1 MATQKTSNDYREERK
16 ARLAKASKMN
26 SKKSHRLSA
35 PKISKKIKA
44 TVGIIVAAAI
54 VIAIAGYACYSFGV
68 FERMKSF
75 ETVSGEKYSVVD
87 YEYYYKSLH
96 NKVYGMAY
104 EYDNYYG
111 QGYGYSY
118 TGYDYNKLP
127 EDQTYPYNDYTLED
141 GSKATWKQ
149 YFEHAALVN
158 LQKNIVLS
166 DMAKE
171 ADFEVSAEAKAEV
184 EDQLQ
189 QLRDNI
195 AESAEKNG
203 GAISLGKYL
212 RNYYGKGMS
221 ESKFLEIVERETL
234 ATEYANYLI
243 ETRADGYDLAKL
255 EEIYNKDPKSY
266 NCVDFR
272 MFTISPET
280 ADLAEDAT
288 DEEKEAANEKAEAEA
303 KKKAD
308 EMFGKIEDE
317 KTFVALAEEYA
328 TEAQKES
335 NDYSDSQTTL
345 SQYVT
350 YSTVSSNFSEDILD
364 WLYGDKAAA
373 NEKKMFEENGTYY
386 IFYMLKPA
394 YRDDDTLPVN
404 VRHILYQI
412 DEEATDKEA
421 ESKKQKA
428 AAEAALKKINESADK
443 LATFLELVEAESA
456 DTGSS
461 SKGGLYEYVGRGQY
475 VKEFEAWALDPNR
488 KEGDIDIVETS
499 YGFHVMYFEK
509 AFTKPYWQ
517 ILIGNT
523 LANES
528 LTKELEAAY
537 ATDKYAVAAN
547 NATVTKANAKIYDE
561 LKNTYYSKA

>member
-26 SKKSHRLSA
+26 SKKSHRVSA
-35 PKISKKIKA
+35 PKVGKKTKA
-44 TVGIIVAAAI
+44 VVGIVVAAAI
-54 VIAIAGYACYSFGV
+54 VIAIAAYACFSFGV
-68 FERMKSF
+68 FDRMKSF
-75 ETVSGEKYSVVD
+75 ETVGGQKYSVVD

-96 NKVYGMAY
+96 NQVYGMAY

-118 TGYDYNKLP
+118 TGYDYKKLP
-127 EDQTYPYNDYTLED
+127 EDQKYPYDDYKLED
-141 GSKATWKQ
+141 GSQATWKQ
-149 YFEHAALVN
+149 YFEYAALVN
-158 LQKNIVLS
+158 MQQNIVLA
-166 DMAKE
+166 DLATE
-171 ADFEVSAEAKAEV
+171 AAFEVSAEAKAEV
-184 EDQLQ
+184 EKQLQ
-189 QLRDNI
+189 ELRDGI
-195 AESAEKNG
+195 AENAEQT
-203 GAISLGKYL
+203 GAVVSLGKYL
-212 RNYYGKGMS
+212 RNYYGNGMS
-221 ESKFLEIVERETL
+221 ESKFLKIVERETL

-243 ETRADGYDLAKL
+243 ETRAEGYDLEKL
-255 EEIYNKDPKSY
+255 EEVYKKDPKSY

-280 ADLAEDAT
+280 AELDEDAS
-288 DEEKEAANEKAEAEA
+288 EADKKAATEKAEAEA
-303 KKKAD
+303 KTKAD
-308 EMFGKIEDE
+308 AMFAEITDE
-317 KTFVALAEEYA
+317 KSFIALAEKNA
-328 TEAQKES
+328 TAAQKES
-335 NDYSDSQTTL
+335 NDYSNPQTTL

-350 YSTVSSNFSEDILD
+350 YSTVSSNFSEDILN

-386 IFYMLKPA
+386 IFYMLKPS
-394 YRDDDTLPVN
+394 YRDNETLPVN

-412 DEEATDKEA
+412 SEEATDKDA

-428 AAEAALKKINESADK
+428 AAEAALKKINESTDK
-443 LATFLELVEAESA
+443 LATFLELVETESK

-461 SKGGLYEYVGRGQY
+461 SNGGLYEYVGRGQY

-517 ILIGNT
+517 ITISNT
-523 LANES
+523 LANEA
-528 LTKELEAAY
+528 LTEELKAAY
-537 ATDKYAVAAN
+537 ATDKYAVAAD
-547 NATVTKANAKIYDE
+547 NADVANINAKIYDQ
-561 LKNTYYSKA
+561 LKTTYYATV

>member
-35 PKISKKIKA
+35 PKISKKVKA

-54 VIAIAGYACYSFGV
+54 VVAIAIYACYGFGV

-75 ETVSGEKYSVVD
+75 ETVSGDKYSVVD

-118 TGYDYNKLP
+118 TGYDYSKLP
-127 EDQTYPYNDYTLED
+127 EDQTYPYDDYALED

-158 LQKNIVLS
+158 LQQNTVLA

-189 QLRDNI
+189 QLRDSI

-203 GAISLGKYL
+203 GAVSLGKYL

-255 EEIYNKDPKSY
+255 EEVYNKDPKSY

-303 KKKAD
+303 KAKAD

-328 TEAQKES
+328 TEAQKEK

-345 SQYVT
+345 SQYVS

-364 WLYGDKAAA
+364 WLYGDKATA

-428 AAEAALKKINESADK
+428 AAEAALTKINESADK

-461 SKGGLYEYVGRGQY
+461 SNGGLYEYVGRGQY
-475 VKEFEAWALDPNR
+475 VKEFEEWALDPNR

-517 ILIGNT
+517 ISIGTT

-528 LTKELEAAY
+528 LTEELEAAY
-537 ATDKYAVAAN
+537 ETDKYAVAAD
-547 NATVTKANAKIYDE
+547 NATVAKSNAKIYEE
-561 LKNTYYSKA
+561 LKNTYYANV